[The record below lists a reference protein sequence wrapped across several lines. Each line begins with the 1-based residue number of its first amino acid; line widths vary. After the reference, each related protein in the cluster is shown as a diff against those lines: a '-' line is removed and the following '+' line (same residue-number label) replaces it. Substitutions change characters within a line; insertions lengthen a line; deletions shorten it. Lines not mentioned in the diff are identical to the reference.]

1 MKLFRWYS
9 EKLHMG
15 GITAHTTNTTR
26 EEVINEVYNYIIDA
40 FDDMKFA
47 PQQYTLAGLM
57 ISIWPI
63 ELDDDYNECYPNT
76 IATHY

>member
-1 MKLFRWYS
+1 MKLYRWHS
-9 EKLHMG
+9 EKLCMG
-15 GITAHTTNTTR
+15 GITAHTINTTR
-26 EEVINEVYNYIIDA
+26 EEIVHEVYNYIVNA